1 MRFGYGHSKFFLDMD
16 QESKDQNPLS
26 SDMDMYSERSLVRF
40 LLDILKSSLVGLDNS
55 AWEFDLCWE
64 RLLDKRC
71 LDNRKDTQQ
80 HAGADKGRLKG
91 YILHPSAVKI
101 NCKSFCEIG

>member
-1 MRFGYGHSKFFLDMD
+1 MG
-16 QESKDQNPLS
+16 
-26 SDMDMYSERSLVRF
+26 MYSERRPVRF

-55 AWEFDLCWE
+55 AWEFDRYLE

-71 LDNRKDTQQ
+71 LDNRKGIQQ

-91 YILHPSAVKI
+91 QILPISSK
-101 NCKSFCEIG
+101 NKL